1 MRKVV
6 ESTLVSADGVIGDPH
21 TWTGEHFGEESVAL
35 ASEQL
40 RRSDA
45 MVMGRRT
52 YEMFSSIWATPAD
65 DYAAAIYNMRK
76 YVFSSTLE
84 RADWNNTSI
93 IAGDV
98 AAAVSDLKQQ
108 DGQDILLYGH
118 GPVGQTLLEANLL
131 DELKLWVHP
140 IIVGSRTL
148 LFRAGER
155 RDLKLVETKTI
166 KTGVVILTYRP
177 ADA

>member
-98 AAAVSDLKQQ
+98 AAAVSELKQQ